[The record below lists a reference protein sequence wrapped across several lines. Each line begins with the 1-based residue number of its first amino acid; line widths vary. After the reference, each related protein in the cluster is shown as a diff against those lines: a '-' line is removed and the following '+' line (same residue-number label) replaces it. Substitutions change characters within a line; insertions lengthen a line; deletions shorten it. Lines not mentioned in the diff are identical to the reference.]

1 MKSALKILSTGK
13 DNETLDIARI
23 AMVVVTLSLPL
34 VMLWGIGLQTY
45 CTITGKTFDIQAFF
59 TGIGIFLGM
68 FGTFLMGGAASLF
81 FKKTTEADG
90 SDSTTTKTEFTQV
103 KKEETSNG

>member
-23 AMVVVTLSLPL
+23 AMVVVTLMLPVIL
-34 VMLWGIGLQTY
+34 LWGVGLQTY
-45 CTITGKTFDIQAFF
+45 CTITAKPFDIQAFF

-81 FKKTTEADG
+81 FKKSTESDG
-90 SDSTTTKTEFTQV
+90 SASTTTKTEFTTLKQE
-103 KKEETSNG
+103 KTDDK